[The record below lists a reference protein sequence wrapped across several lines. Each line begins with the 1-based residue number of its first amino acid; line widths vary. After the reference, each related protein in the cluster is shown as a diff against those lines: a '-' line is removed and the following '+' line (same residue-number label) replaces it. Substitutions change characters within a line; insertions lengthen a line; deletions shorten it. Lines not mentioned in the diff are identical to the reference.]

1 MKIRNPFP
9 FRDYLHVLMHTGVG
23 APYALEI
30 SVRKV
35 YALTSLIALVF
46 VSLFLGTLLFF
57 RELESSRQLSQ
68 ALMELQIEKKLT
80 QNFSIQSVPATK
92 DAVKAE
98 AIPVKAVEPKP
109 IAVAHGRI
117 SGLNVECT
125 KDACDVALGMVPSR
139 AGSAEGKLYV
149 VLHNDVKRIGAATHT
164 SGTLTQYII
173 YPGFEAT
180 DSLDIT
186 AVSKN
191 GGKTFKF
198 SKALQSN
205 VRFELNPSLTPIAV
219 EAFVF
224 DVNGK
229 LVSQERKA
237 IEAPKS
243 ENN

>member
-1 MKIRNPFP
+1 
-9 FRDYLHVLMHTGVG
+9 
-23 APYALEI
+23 
-30 SVRKV
+30 
-35 YALTSLIALVF
+35 
-46 VSLFLGTLLFF
+46 
-57 RELESSRQLSQ
+57 
-68 ALMELQIEKKLT
+68 MELQIEKKLT
-80 QNFSIQSVPATK
+80 QNFSIRSAADVMAAKKQETAPIKVA
-92 DAVKAE
+92 
-98 AIPVKAVEPKP
+98 EPKP

-117 SGLNVECT
+117 SGLNIECT
-125 KDACDVALGMVPSR
+125 GEACEVVLGMVPSR

-164 SGTLTQYII
+164 SGTLSQYIV

-180 DSLDIT
+180 DALDIT
-186 AVSKN
+186 SISQN

-205 VRFELNPSLTPIAV
+205 IRFELNPSLTPVAV

-229 LVSQERKA
+229 LVSQERKNL
-237 IEAPKS
+237 EAPKS

>member
-35 YALTSLIALVF
+35 YALVSLIALVF
-46 VSLFLGTLLFF
+46 ASLFLGTLLFF

-68 ALMELQIEKKLT
+68 SLMELQIEKKLT
-80 QNFSIQSVPATK
+80 QNFSIQSVSGP
-92 DAVKAE
+92 KAE
-98 AIPVKAVEPKP
+98 AQPEIAPAKIVEPKP

-117 SGLNVECT
+117 SGLNVECS
-125 KDACDVALGMVPSR
+125 KDACDVVLGMVPSR

-164 SGTLTQYII
+164 SGTLSQYIV
-173 YPGFEAT
+173 YPGFETT
-180 DSLDIT
+180 DVLDIT
-186 AVSKN
+186 SVSKS

-205 VRFELNPSLTPIAV
+205 IRFELNPSLTPVAV

-237 IEAPKS
+237 LETPKS